1 VVVDFLKAGIAR
13 GRSRVRRYHPE
24 EHFNGFSKGRK
35 EAHMKGPLQMT
46 CGVLALCV
54 TPMAQLPTPLPEI
67 AMQPAQMDH
76 YPAHGVTFSNGVKG
90 VPDIVYWRQTGY
102 RPLTLD
108 VYLPPERVKRPAAG
122 FPLVIMIH
130 GGAWLMG
137 DRRRDGV
144 FVDFP
149 GVLASLAARGYV
161 VASVEY
167 RLSGEAIFPAQIQD
181 VKAAIRFLRT
191 KATDYRIDPA
201 RVMTWGTS
209 AGGHLAA
216 LAAVSCGVQALEPA
230 SAAGSAASNVSDC
243 VRGSVAWF
251 GVFDTATI
259 AAQAKQD
266 GAFSRDVADTPE
278 WRLLGCFASECR
290 NGQMAAASPVT
301 YVDAKTPPMLLIVGD
316 ADKTVPYH
324 QTLEM
329 EQKLKAAGVAHEL
342 MVIPEVAH
350 MLVGKTLVQTRDAN
364 LAALEATFRFIDK
377 TMKGAR

>member
-1 VVVDFLKAGIAR
+1 MAKMNREWWVG
-13 GRSRVRRYHPE
+13 
-24 EHFNGFSKGRK
+24 
-35 EAHMKGPLQMT
+35 

-54 TPMAQLPTPLPEI
+54 SSVVAQLPSPLPEI
-67 AMQPAQMDH
+67 AAQPAQADR

-90 VPDIVYWRQTGY
+90 VPGVVYWTQTGY

-108 VYLPPERVKRPAAG
+108 LYLPPKSVQRPAAG
-122 FPLVIMIH
+122 FPLVVFIH
-130 GGAWLMG
+130 GGAWMG
-137 DRRRDGV
+137 GDSRRIGP

-149 GVLASLAARGYV
+149 AVLAALAARGYV

-191 KATDYRIDPA
+191 KAADYGIDPA
-201 RVMTWGTS
+201 RALTWGAS

-216 LAAVSCGVQALEPA
+216 LAAVSCGVQTLEPA
-230 SAAGSAASNVSDC
+230 QSIAASSAVVGAGSVATANVSDC
-243 VRGSVAWF
+243 VQGGVAWF
-251 GVFDTATI
+251 GVFDMATI

-278 WRLLGCFASECR
+278 WRVVGCFASECR

-329 EQKLKAAGVAHEL
+329 EQRLKAAGVAHEL

-350 MLVGKTLVQTRDAN
+350 MFIGKTPVETRNAN
-364 LAALEATFRFIDK
+364 LAALEATFRFIDE
-377 TMKGAR
+377 TLKGVPQRVRK